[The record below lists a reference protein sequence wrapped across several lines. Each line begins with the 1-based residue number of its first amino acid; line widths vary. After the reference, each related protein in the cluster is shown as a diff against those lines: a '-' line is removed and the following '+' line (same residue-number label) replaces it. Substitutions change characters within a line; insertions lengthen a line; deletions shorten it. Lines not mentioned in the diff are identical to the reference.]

1 MSNQL
6 LSAFM
11 PLQTTSALQD
21 KEKWSTRLIT
31 FFSGMKR
38 PDVAGIRC
46 GEDFSA
52 EVPSEQPQQAVVPI
66 EEVR

>member
-1 MSNQL
+1 MVY
-6 LSAFM
+6 
-11 PLQTTSALQD
+11 TID
-21 KEKWSTRLIT
+21 YV
-31 FFSGMKR
+31 FSGMKR

-52 EVPSEQPQQAVVPI
+52 EVPSEQPQQAVVLI